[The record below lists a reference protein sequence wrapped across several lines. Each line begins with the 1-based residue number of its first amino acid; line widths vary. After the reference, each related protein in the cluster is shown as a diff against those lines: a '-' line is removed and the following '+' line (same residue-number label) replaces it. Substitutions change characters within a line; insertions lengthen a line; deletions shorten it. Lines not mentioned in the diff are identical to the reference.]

1 MKQSTDF
8 DDLEAKAQSLRTH
21 LEERSQALTEL
32 EKSFHE
38 MNSLIQKYQEG
49 EEGDMSE
56 VDSVENGDKYLDDKD
71 SLVFHGVDVDMLEEQ
86 TNTDDPEIRR
96 SFMDHKIRS
105 LLSEKWDLECDAA
118 FKHVFR

>member
-1 MKQSTDF
+1 MMKQSTDF

-49 EEGDMSE
+49 EEE
-56 VDSVENGDKYLDDKD
+56 
-71 SLVFHGVDVDMLEEQ
+71 
-86 TNTDDPEIRR
+86 T
-96 SFMDHKIRS
+96 
-105 LLSEKWDLECDAA
+105 
-118 FKHVFR
+118 

>member
-32 EKSFHE
+32 EKSFHD

-86 TNTDDPEIRR
+86 TNSGVLPSSSGALISST
-96 SFMDHKIRS
+96 
-105 LLSEKWDLECDAA
+105 LNLEQCSSRTTRAS
-118 FKHVFR
+118 

>member
-21 LEERSQALTEL
+21 LKERSQALTEL
-32 EKSFHE
+32 EKSFHD

-86 TNTDDPEIRR
+86 THTDVPEIRR